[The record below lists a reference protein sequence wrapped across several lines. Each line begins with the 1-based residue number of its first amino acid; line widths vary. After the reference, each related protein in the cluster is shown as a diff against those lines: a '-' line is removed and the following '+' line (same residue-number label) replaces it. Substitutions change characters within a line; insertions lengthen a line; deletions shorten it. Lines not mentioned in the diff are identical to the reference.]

1 MLNYEMNKEQS
12 EKWITEF
19 ENKNECM
26 NGWIT
31 EMGKWEHDDV
41 ERAKKVDETQKHPR
55 HTQIHT
61 KWDKFG
67 LLLSNNT
74 DQTIG
79 HRNQRALV
87 VF

>member
-1 MLNYEMNKEQS
+1 M
-12 EKWITEF
+12 
-19 ENKNECM
+19 
-26 NGWIT
+26 

-41 ERAKKVDETQKHPR
+41 ERAEKSWWNTQTQT
-55 HTQIHT
+55 HTQ

-79 HRNQRALV
+79 
-87 VF
+87 